1 MTLRPPRPT
10 RTYTLFPYTT
20 LVRSTGP
27 AHAVVQE
34 APGDKLSIQRHPV
47 AARADDVARNADHAF
62 DQRHVHVQIMP
73 PRGEQA
79 GRMGCPRYHHVAALE
94 PCPGGEQVKADRGAR
109 CCIPEQARRR
119 SEEHTSEL

>member
-1 MTLRPPRPT
+1 
-10 RTYTLFPYTT
+10 
-20 LVRSTGP
+20 
-27 AHAVVQE
+27 
-34 APGDKLSIQRHPV
+34 
-47 AARADDVARNADHAF
+47 
-62 DQRHVHVQIMP
+62 MP

-119 SEEHTSEL
+119 REGDGRPQREHAPSDPDRMATHPAATFVRRAPRLAPGEKGEAGRTYTPPSNYSSEVDTDITLMT